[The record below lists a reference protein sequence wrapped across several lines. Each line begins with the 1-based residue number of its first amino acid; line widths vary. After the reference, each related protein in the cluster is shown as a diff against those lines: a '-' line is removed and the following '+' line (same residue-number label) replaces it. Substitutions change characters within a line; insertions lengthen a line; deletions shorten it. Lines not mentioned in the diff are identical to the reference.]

1 MTEHNPRN
9 GEAGAAEEIPGVA
22 STEIPTMRAQLY
34 NRYLT
39 ATLIDLTVLNLFEEH
54 SEWVVIQSFSISLL
68 AAVILQLLLKA
79 SLALEH
85 QVAVYFGKKEGGFAR
100 FLRYFV
106 AYLILVG
113 SKFVMLGA
121 LDFAFG
127 SAVEFTGPFHG
138 IVIFVLVVIVMVVAE
153 ELAVRIYRLLAR

>member
-9 GEAGAAEEIPGVA
+9 GEAGAAEEIPGIA
-22 STEIPTMRAQLY
+22 STEIPTTRQRLY

-54 SEWVVIQSFSISLL
+54 SEWVVIESFLISLL
-68 AAVILQLLLKA
+68 AAIILQLLLKA

-100 FLRYFV
+100 FLRFFV

-113 SKFVMLGA
+113 SKFVMLGV
-121 LDFAFG
+121 LDFALG
-127 SAVEFTGPFHG
+127 SEVEFTGPFHG
-138 IVIFVLVVIVMVVAE
+138 VVIFVLVVIVMVVAE